1 MGNLVDPHG
10 GKLNPL
16 LANQAEREELA
27 AKAKTLKSV
36 TLDSLEASDLL
47 MLATGAFSPLG
58 GFMNQADYTR
68 VVADMR
74 LDGGTLWPIPAILS
88 VPHKT
93 TAAIKIGE
101 EIALMDAKGNTLALM
116 RVEDKFQP
124 DIKKE
129 ALNVFKTTDT
139 AHPGVAQ
146 LFSRQGI
153 CLGGSVRVL
162 SEGDYRERFPEYAA
176 PAETRRIFYERGW
189 HTITAFQTRN
199 PLHRSHEYLTKVALE
214 ISDGLLIH
222 PIVGKL
228 KLGDIPAEVRMKC
241 YRAVLDRYY
250 PADRVVLKVY
260 PMEMRYAGPREA
272 VLHAIIRQNF
282 GCSHMIVGRD
292 HAGVGDYY
300 GTFDA
305 QNIFDTLAPD
315 DLHITPIKF
324 EHVFWCRTCG
334 AMASVK
340 TCPHPP
346 EEHLFISGAKLRG
359 MFAKGETPPPQIAR
373 PEVVEILIDY
383 YRGLNE

>member
-1 MGNLVDPHG
+1 
-10 GKLNPL
+10 
-16 LANQAEREELA
+16 
-27 AKAKTLKSV
+27 
-36 TLDSLEASDLL
+36 
-47 MLATGAFSPLG
+47 
-58 GFMNQADYTR
+58 
-68 VVADMR
+68 
-74 LDGGTLWPIPAILS
+74 
-88 VPHKT
+88 
-93 TAAIKIGE
+93 
-101 EIALMDAKGNTLALM
+101 M

-139 AHPGVAQ
+139 AHPGVAR
-146 LFSRQGI
+146 LFSRQGT
-153 CLGGSVRVL
+153 CLGGSVKVL
-162 SEGDYRERFPEYAA
+162 SEGDYRQRFPEYAA
-176 PAETRRIFYERGW
+176 PIETRRIFKERGW
-189 HTITAFQTRN
+189 STITAFQTRN

-214 ISDGLLIH
+214 TSDGLLIH

-228 KLGDIPAEVRMKC
+228 KPGDIPAEVRMQC

-305 QNIFDTLAPD
+305 QNIFDSLAPD
-315 DLHITPIKF
+315 DLQIAPIKF

-334 AMASVK
+334 AMASIK

-346 EEHLFISGAKLRG
+346 EEHLFISGTKLRG

-383 YRGLNE
+383 YRGLKEN